1 MSDELNSAKKTNDA
15 ENPIKIKMF
24 GIGGGGCNS
33 IDTMIRR
40 NFTGIEFIAG
50 NTDLQALNKGLAPFK
65 VQLGKKCSQGLGA
78 GGNKE
83 IGREAAEEQAE
94 EIKETLSGTKLL
106 FIVACMGGGT
116 GTGGAP
122 VIARIAREM
131 GILTVCVVT
140 KPFAFEGR
148 YRMINA
154 DQGIRELQQHSDTLI
169 TVYNQNLFFTSTE
182 ETTVLEAFDKIDDF
196 LYCSLS
202 GLKDLIV
209 EKGHIN
215 RDFADIK
222 AVMNKTSGEA
232 LMGIG
237 EGGGEGG
244 ALKAATEAISSP
256 LLGRLP
262 LHTASAVLVNI
273 MSGTALKLS
282 EVQEVLKCITDVG
295 AEDEVKTIY
304 GVTIDPKF
312 EDTIRV
318 LVVATGIQT
327 EEEKSQE
334 IETKKDVVD
343 GSLDSAQYLREE
355 QILIA
360 EAPPPKESGGSIK
373 QGDAVFENLRD
384 LPEDFIRSLTQE
396 SK

>member
-1 MSDELNSAKKTNDA
+1 MSDEFNSQSAKKTNDS
-15 ENPIKIKMF
+15 ESSIKIKMF

-50 NTDLQALNKGLAPFK
+50 NTDLQALNQGLAPFK

-94 EIKETLSGTKLL
+94 EIKETLSGTRLL
-106 FIVACMGGGT
+106 FIVSCMGGGT

-131 GILTVCVVT
+131 GILTVSVVT

-154 DQGIRELQQHSDTLI
+154 DQGIRELRQHSDTLI

-222 AVMNKTSGEA
+222 AVMNKTAGEA

-237 EGGGEGG
+237 EGSGEGG

-312 EDTIRV
+312 EDMIRV

-334 IETKKDVVD
+334 TTEDAVD